1 MASRP
6 EAELFC
12 SVCNEVFKDPVV
24 LSCGHS
30 FCKECLKK
38 WWREKPVQECP
49 FCKRRS
55 SKSNPPIS
63 LSLKNLC
70 EKFLQQKERS
80 SEHLCSL
87 NPENLKLFHLPD
99 CLACR
104 DSENQT
110 QRRFGT
116 INEAA
121 QQHKKILQKTLE
133 PLKNNL
139 QRMKTDQEEFDKTAE
154 QIKVQA
160 QQTENQI
167 KEQFKKLHHFLEEEE
182 KNRLAALREEEQQKS
197 EMMKKKLEDLS
208 KEIAALSD
216 TVRATEEELKAEDMS
231 FLHNYKAAM
240 ERVQRRCLPQD
251 PQPPSGALID
261 RAKHQ
266 GNLAYKIS
274 SKMRDKWSN
283 TLVLDPNTAGSELIL
298 SEDLTSVTSR
308 ENQLLPDDPEM
319 FRSKFSVLSS
329 EGFNSG
335 NHSWVVDVRDS
346 KGWMVGVSTEF
357 AQKKENIY
365 SKWLVIQFHGG
376 KYSAWSPPV
385 YPTALS
391 VRSNLKWIRVN
402 LDWDKGELQFF
413 DLCSNTNIHIFRQT
427 FSEKMFPCFT
437 TQDNIKMLPADFNPT
452 STRPRYIPPPKNL
465 PPAGLKCVYRS

>member
-1 MASRP
+1 NSQLACTGSCLGWLLGPDKMASRP

-63 LSLKNLC
+63 LSLKNL
-70 EKFLQQKERS
+70 
-80 SEHLCSL
+80 L

-99 CLACR
+99 CLAY
-104 DSENQT
+104 
-110 QRRFGT
+110 
-116 INEAA
+116 
-121 QQHKKILQKTLE
+121 
-133 PLKNNL
+133 
-139 QRMKTDQEEFDKTAE
+139 QEEFDKTAE

-465 PPAGLKCVYRS
+465 PPAEPLTMNFCT